1 MDSIMWDCDNRSY
14 LELVKYFWV
23 GNYKQCKYQKSVRL
37 RLPVLNLCKFTWE
50 FSLFLSRFVC
60 RRCPSLW
67 QYEAVRSAVAIFGP
81 CILQCRPYRY
91 WKETVLHHLESI
103 SLISRNHAW
112 EGMFSWTILCW
123 RRVCYFGPKIVQ
135 KIKKWTTIIYNHI
148 LLIKSYRLYQNKK
161 FCQWQLYNIFR
172 CADR

>member
-91 WKETVLHHLESI
+91 WKEI
-103 SLISRNHAW
+103 SNGFVHNDCFL
-112 EGMFSWTILCW
+112 MFSILCLLN
-123 RRVCYFGPKIVQ
+123 VHYIFGRPFLP
-135 KIKKWTTIIYNHI
+135 T
-148 LLIKSYRLYQNKK
+148 
-161 FCQWQLYNIFR
+161 NISNS
-172 CADR
+172 

>member
-91 WKETVLHHLESI
+91 WKEISNGFVHNDCFFNVLYTLSFKC
-103 SLISRNHAW
+103 SL
-112 EGMFSWTILCW
+112 
-123 RRVCYFGPKIVQ
+123 YF
-135 KIKKWTTIIYNHI
+135 WATFLT
-148 LLIKSYRLYQNKK
+148 NKYK
-161 FCQWQLYNIFR
+161 
-172 CADR
+172 

>member
-91 WKETVLHHLESI
+91 WKEISNGFVHNDCFFNVLYTLSFKC
-103 SLISRNHAW
+103 SL
-112 EGMFSWTILCW
+112 
-123 RRVCYFGPKIVQ
+123 YFFGELSSQQI
-135 KIKKWTTIIYNHI
+135 
-148 LLIKSYRLYQNKK
+148 
-161 FCQWQLYNIFR
+161 
-172 CADR
+172 

>member
-50 FSLFLSRFVC
+50 FSLFLCRFFC

-91 WKETVLHHLESI
+91 WKEISNGFVHNDCFFYVLYTLSFKC
-103 SLISRNHAW
+103 SL
-112 EGMFSWTILCW
+112 
-123 RRVCYFGPKIVQ
+123 YF
-135 KIKKWTTIIYNHI
+135 WATFLT
-148 LLIKSYRLYQNKK
+148 NKYK
-161 FCQWQLYNIFR
+161 
-172 CADR
+172 